1 MGLTL
6 CDGLESVSFQKLRM
20 STRKKVFLMKRNTI
34 ITEKKLKKKN
44 YNFLIASIIREY
56 HNIIVWSFYY
66 ISFVLHSSSCAYNVT
81 VFEFSETRTFFNEQ
95 MNNDEYLSSSI
106 NQFRKAPSHNA
117 DFSVIPI
124 LMHLTLIDFCVW
136 LISNLQCK

>member
-1 MGLTL
+1 
-6 CDGLESVSFQKLRM
+6 M
-20 STRKKVFLMKRNTI
+20 SSRKKVFLKKRNTI
-34 ITEKKLKKKN
+34 ITGKKLKKKLQFSN
-44 YNFLIASIIREY
+44 CIHYQRISQYYCLEFLL
-56 HNIIVWSFYY
+56 HF
-66 ISFVLHSSSCAYNVT
+66 FVLHSSSCAYNVT